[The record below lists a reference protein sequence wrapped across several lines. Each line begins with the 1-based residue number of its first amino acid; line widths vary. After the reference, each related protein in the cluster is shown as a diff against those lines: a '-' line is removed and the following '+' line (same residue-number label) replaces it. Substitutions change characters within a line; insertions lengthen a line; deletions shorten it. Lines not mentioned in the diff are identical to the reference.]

1 MACACKV
8 NQQLSYIEKHY
19 GVKSKESKSMDV
31 RGAIKRNIRGFF
43 IHVLLLP
50 VYPLW
55 GLVLLL
61 KGRKP
66 IRIDRL
72 VKKNA

>member
-19 GVKSKESKSMDV
+19 GVKSKESKSMDI
-31 RGAIKRNIRGFF
+31 RGAIKKNIRGFL
-43 IHVLLLP
+43 IHILLLP

-55 GLVLLL
+55 GVVLLI
-61 KGRKP
+61 KGGKP

-72 VKKNA
+72 VKKIA